1 MRPSEACQVTASIVT
16 IKNTHGSKV
25 CFHTGLGNYQLR
37 DQYHSALRGTAEMHL
52 IPAIPVEEI
61 VNRVQ
66 CQSDATS
73 MELEVS
79 PL

>member
-16 IKNTHGSKV
+16 IQNTHGSKV

-37 DQYHSALRGTAEMHL
+37 DHSALRRTAEMHL

-61 VNRVQ
+61 VNRVR

-79 PL
+79 SL